1 MSINETP
8 KVKYFESDS
17 NPTLAGVGAEI
28 PCFIGVSGNK
38 TPKTSIQ
45 KFKNFQQ
52 VYKTVEN
59 GGLGT
64 NLESNPL
71 LEVIRDFFQ
80 EIRKT
85 QSEDAS
91 VPYIYVIDLGE
102 ADLKTAKTWTDAM
115 DEAKKKREIQVEAYV
130 GFKKTDEI
138 SDVISIMNSAVEII
152 KEDSTHG
159 NPRNAYFTVADATDE
174 DLIKYTDDSQTNYIQ
189 NTRIG
194 LIEPPYF
201 GKSIAKI
208 CITPYYEE
216 PGYTDFRTIKP
227 GEFSNRTREQADE
240 LEAAGI
246 IFIND
251 ELAAQEIHPRIN
263 LAVSTAFA
271 TTPDNRPNDS
281 LFHARRNVD
290 QLIRE
295 AYDILYVQLKRNETE
310 TNLSF
315 LQSDLDVLVD
325 GKISDGYMMA
335 GTEINVIESET
346 NPYDLKVEGV
356 AVPVN
361 STLLIGFSMYIEA
374 PNATVGGN

>member
-1 MSINETP
+1 
-8 KVKYFESDS
+8 
-17 NPTLAGVGAEI
+17 
-28 PCFIGVSGNK
+28 
-38 TPKTSIQ
+38 
-45 KFKNFQQ
+45 
-52 VYKTVEN
+52 
-59 GGLGT
+59 
-64 NLESNPL
+64 
-71 LEVIRDFFQ
+71 
-80 EIRKT
+80 
-85 QSEDAS
+85 
-91 VPYIYVIDLGE
+91 
-102 ADLKTAKTWTDAM
+102 
-115 DEAKKKREIQVEAYV
+115 
-130 GFKKTDEI
+130 
-138 SDVISIMNSAVEII
+138 MNSAVEII

-159 NPRNAYFTVADATDE
+159 NPRNAYFTVVDATDE

-194 LIEPPYF
+194 LIEPTYF

-240 LEAAGI
+240 LQAAGI

-361 STLLIGFSMYIEA
+361 GTLLIGFSMYIEA